1 MAFTQSDVAL
11 LEAAIQ
17 VAITSGTWMT
27 RSVQFSDQLVTFTSL
42 KEMQEFLEW
51 LRRQVAIATSTT
63 RTRYA
68 ATSKGICR

>member
-1 MAFTQSDVAL
+1 MAFTQSDVVL
-11 LEAAIQ
+11 LEADIKA
-17 VAITSGTWMT
+17 AMTSGTWMT

-42 KEMQEFLEW
+42 KEMQDFLEW
-51 LRRQVAIATSTT
+51 LRRQVVIATGTS